1 MPKFV
6 KEPILLQNLTKISK
20 IINRKN
26 DTLHNAVKYDKKRMA
41 YAIRFSLSKKTVS
54 AKAEAVFSY
63 LYRKFFC

>member
-41 YAIRFSLSKKTVS
+41 YAIRFKYSNIKL
-54 AKAEAVFSY
+54 
-63 LYRKFFC
+63 L